1 MTGRGQT
8 DDFGVPLNIM
18 GRHPEEFFS
27 MIGRI
32 VTLSATLEHQVLVFY
47 QYLVGRDQTAY
58 TDWSV
63 SKLIR
68 QARRELKR
76 LPAPDADLARQW
88 LREADEIRKVR
99 NDYVHNLW
107 PAQGGGRL
115 FGWCTSSRSE
125 KASITT
131 EKTVDDMRADLD
143 RVIELLRMSR
153 LHRIQGLVSGG
164 QHLQS

>member
-1 MTGRGQT
+1 MTGRGRT

-18 GRHPEEFFS
+18 GRHPEEFIS
-27 MIGRI
+27 MMGRI
-32 VTLSATLEHQVLVFY
+32 VTASATLEHQVLVFY

-58 TDWSV
+58 TDWSM
-63 SKLIR
+63 SKLIGH
-68 QARRELKR
+68 ARTELKR
-76 LPAPDADLARQW
+76 LPAPDAGLARQW

-115 FGWCTSSRSE
+115 FGWRVSNRSK
-125 KASITT
+125 KASITA
-131 EKTVDDMRADLD
+131 EKTMDDMRADLD
-143 RVIELLRMSR
+143 RLIELLRVAR

-164 QHLQS
+164 QHLQL

>member
-1 MTGRGQT
+1 MTGRGHT

-18 GRHPEEFFS
+18 RRHPEEFFS
-27 MIGRI
+27 MMGRI

-58 TDWSV
+58 TDWPV

-76 LPAPDADLARQW
+76 LPASDADFARQW

-107 PAQGGGRL
+107 PAQGVAGFPDGACRTAAGRRR
-115 FGWCTSSRSE
+115 SRPRRRW
-125 KASITT
+125 TT
-131 EKTVDDMRADLD
+131 CAPT
-143 RVIELLRMSR
+143 
-153 LHRIQGLVSGG
+153 
-164 QHLQS
+164 

>member
-1 MTGRGQT
+1 MPTRGAT

-27 MIGRI
+27 IMGRI
-32 VTLSATLEHQVLVFY
+32 VTLSATLEHQVLTFY

-58 TDWSV
+58 TDWPV
-63 SKLIR
+63 AKLIR
-68 QARRELKR
+68 QARKELKR
-76 LPAPDADLARQW
+76 LPAPDADLAREW
-88 LREADEIRKVR
+88 LKEADAIRKAR

-115 FGWCTSSRSE
+115 FGWRASDRSG

-131 EKTVDDMRADLD
+131 EKTMDDMRADLD
-143 RVIELLRMSR
+143 RLTELLRVPR

-164 QHLQS
+164 RHLND

>member
-1 MTGRGQT
+1 MTGRGHT

-18 GRHPEEFFS
+18 RRHPEEFFS
-27 MIGRI
+27 MMGRI

-58 TDWSV
+58 TDWPV

-76 LPAPDADLARQW
+76 LPASDADFARQW

-107 PAQGGGRL
+107 PAQGVAGCSDGACRTAAGRRR
-115 FGWCTSSRSE
+115 SRPRRRW
-125 KASITT
+125 TT
-131 EKTVDDMRADLD
+131 CAPT
-143 RVIELLRMSR
+143 
-153 LHRIQGLVSGG
+153 
-164 QHLQS
+164 